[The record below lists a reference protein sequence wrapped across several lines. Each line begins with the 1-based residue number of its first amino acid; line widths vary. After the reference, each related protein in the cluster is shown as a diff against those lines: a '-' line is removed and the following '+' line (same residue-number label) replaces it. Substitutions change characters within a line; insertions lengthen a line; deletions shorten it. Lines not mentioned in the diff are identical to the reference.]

1 MVPLKHSCEKYRA
14 NIENYLGIGC
24 KDDEH
29 TKQTNQTISLGNYVK
44 EKGIISPNFLNKFEN
59 LWQIDL
65 VC

>member
-1 MVPLKHSCEKYRA
+1 MVPLKHSCEKYQA
-14 NIENYLGIGC
+14 NIENLLGIGY

-29 TKQTNQTISLGNYVK
+29 TKQTNQTISFGNYVK
-44 EKGIISPNFLNKFEN
+44 EKGIIFPNFLNKFEN